1 MFSQQFFPSQVQRI
15 SRKLQVDELY
25 EDQLIFGAAIQINS
39 SLSERLEQI
48 AGKIDCQFVTLR
60 VARRFLSSR
69 ECCSVKCDDVGVL
82 ITASMLTAHL
92 LIERK
97 SSAIAASK
105 KEAPLTLLSHRGL
118 WCVLHENIRLIKFFN
133 YTRNFDCEFN

>member
-1 MFSQQFFPSQVQRI
+1 M
-15 SRKLQVDELY
+15 QVDELY
-25 EDQLIFGAAIQINS
+25 EDQLIFGASIQINS

-69 ECCSVKCDDVGVL
+69 ERCSVKGDDVGVL

-105 KEAPLTLLSHRGL
+105 KEAPLTLLSRRG
-118 WCVLHENIRLIKFFN
+118 LHENIRLIKFFN